1 MAKMECILCG
11 GKLLE
16 TENGYK
22 CDNCLRVF
30 TTEAIEEKNLANKS
44 VTEPVQNQKHGDSYF
59 CMCCGA
65 LLERKDGNKYVCKW
79 CNSTFA
85 F

>member
-1 MAKMECILCG
+1 MECILCG
-11 GKLLE
+11 GKLLK

-22 CDNCLRVF
+22 CYNCLSVF
-30 TTEAIEEKNLANKS
+30 TTEA
-44 VTEPVQNQKHGDSYF
+44 TEPVQNQKHGDRYF

-65 LLERKDGNKYVCKW
+65 LLERKDGNKYVCKC